1 MVVHCDTSSLHIT
14 KRLNS
19 FKCFTKPDLRRDRHV
34 LRFGML
40 FACPLHMSQGMR
52 SVRFDGDESQVI
64 ARAPLPQIEATYF
77 RNVTS
82 SVVQDALNVWS
93 EIWGELESDV
103 ARSTAVTPE
112 DSKGFTPSCG
122 WPAFLEKMWVLR
134 QNLDFLARF
143 SRQ

>member
-1 MVVHCDTSSLHIT
+1 M
-14 KRLNS
+14 
-19 FKCFTKPDLRRDRHV
+19 
-34 LRFGML
+34 M
-40 FACPLHMSQGMR
+40 FAFFLHMSQGIR
-52 SVRFDGDESQVI
+52 LVRFEGDKSQTIAPAPSSPVEPWPPIAKDRDGD
-64 ARAPLPQIEATYF
+64 PLMYF

-93 EIWGELESDV
+93 EIWGELEGDV
-103 ARSTAVTPE
+103 ACGAAVTSE

>member
-1 MVVHCDTSSLHIT
+1 M
-14 KRLNS
+14 
-19 FKCFTKPDLRRDRHV
+19 
-34 LRFGML
+34 
-40 FACPLHMSQGMR
+40 
-52 SVRFDGDESQVI
+52 
-64 ARAPLPQIEATYF
+64 YF

-93 EIWGELESDV
+93 EIWGELEGDV
-103 ARSTAVTPE
+103 ACGAAVTSE

>member
-1 MVVHCDTSSLHIT
+1 M
-14 KRLNS
+14 
-19 FKCFTKPDLRRDRHV
+19 P
-34 LRFGML
+34 FGMM
-40 FACPLHMSQGMR
+40 FAYSLDMSQAMR
-52 SVRFDGDESQVI
+52 LVRFEGDDSQTIARVPPSQVE
-64 ARAPLPQIEATYF
+64 LTSF

-93 EIWGELESDV
+93 EIWGELEGDLARGAAV
-103 ARSTAVTPE
+103 APK
-112 DSKGFTPSCG
+112 DDKGFAPSCG